1 MLGSQ
6 WVLRLQKLNDVK
18 TLVGSGLTGEIE
30 GLEVAVGNLD
40 LIRSITTS
48 IPPEVEAEI
57 SEKSASGSNV
67 ILVSRD
73 RNLIGWIEIRDTIRK
88 IAISNSKNAGHGRR
102 CDHVDGR

>member
-1 MLGSQ
+1 MMLGSQ
-6 WVLRLQKLNDVK
+6 WVSRLQKPIDVK

-40 LIRSITTS
+40 LIRSMTTS

-73 RNLIGWIEIRDTIRK
+73 RNLI
-88 IAISNSKNAGHGRR
+88 
-102 CDHVDGR
+102 DG